1 MAVLYGV
8 FLYMGISS
16 LNGIQFMHRIVIIF
30 MPEKHQ
36 PDFTFLRHVR
46 TLKVHL
52 FTFIQIVSIVLLWV
66 IKSNKKISI
75 SFPLMVLA
83 LVGIRKLMDYVFTQ
97 KELSYLDDI
106 MPELIKRS
114 KEDGE
119 DNHDEI
125 EKLETTMVIIIN
137 ISSKLLFFYY
147 LCIFIRLRTI
157 Q

>member
-1 MAVLYGV
+1 MPVLYGV